1 MKKSFLLLALLSA
14 FMFTNAEEY
23 CDMGFCFELGK
34 FQAKTYR
41 TADDEPYMIKAN
53 RGTFTAMAII
63 KNWQPELLSTE
74 ERVDFLKARLDKALA
89 DQTRNTAVFYSIK
102 FTEEEENLGMIKA
115 HCLTGFAKIGLGAT
129 QYKYYLFEK
138 DNIIYCAEF
147 STPGGKKG
155 FEKAFRTMI
164 DSFYMPQ

>member
-34 FQAKTYR
+34 FKPSPLKIENIVRATKG
-41 TADDEPYMIKAN
+41 M
-53 RGTFTAMAII
+53 FTVMTIEGNWHPELVSMEEKVEFI
-63 KNWQPELLSTE
+63 KN
-74 ERVDFLKARLDKALA
+74 KLDKAMA
-89 DQTRNTAVFYSIK
+89 DQTRNTMVFYKIEFS
-102 FTEEEENLGMIKA
+102 EEDEYLGMIPA
-115 HCLTGFAKIGLGAT
+115 HCLTGLVKMGMGAT
-129 QYKYYLFEK
+129 QYKFYLFEK
-138 DNIIYCAEF
+138 DNIPYCVEF